1 MKHQKG
7 FSILTAIFVLIVLS
21 MLGGYMARLSG
32 VQHFST
38 SYVVEGARAY
48 QAANAG
54 IEWALGRIA
63 DGGSCN
69 GHIDKKTLV
78 FDGLDNFQVTLSCD
92 AFTSTEANEDVAVYV
107 ITAISES
114 ADFDDPFY
122 ISRKIQLSTLGN

>member
-1 MKHQKG
+1 MIRQKG

-38 SYVVEGARAY
+38 NYVVQGARAY

-54 IEWALGRIA
+54 IEWALGKSA

-69 GHIDKKTLV
+69 GQIDKKTLV
-78 FDGLDNFQVTLSCD
+78 FDGLDDFEVTLSCD
-92 AFTSTEANEDVAVYV
+92 AYSSTEANEDVVVYA
-107 ITAISES
+107 ITALSES
-114 ADFDDPFY
+114 GDFDSPFY
-122 ISRKIQLSTLGN
+122 VSRKIQMSTVAD

>member
-1 MKHQKG
+1 MKHQNG

-38 SYVVEGARAY
+38 HYVVEGARAY
-48 QAANAG
+48 QAARAG
-54 IEWALGRIA
+54 MEWALGRIA
-63 DGGSCN
+63 GGGNCN
-69 GHIDKKTLV
+69 GHIDKKTLA
-78 FDGLDNFQVTLSCD
+78 FDGLDEFTVTLSCD
-92 AFTSTEANEDVAVYV
+92 AFTDDEAGEDVAVYA

-114 ADFDDPFY
+114 ADFDAPFY